1 MVCAPALPRIR
12 GRNGVDGVI
21 SEKGTPTMMMIRTN
35 EELVIAE
42 EVEEVIKNDGKC
54 KGKHCAKK
62 LTKHH
67 NWTDGE

>member
-1 MVCAPALPRIR
+1 
-12 GRNGVDGVI
+12 
-21 SEKGTPTMMMIRTN
+21 MMMIRTN